1 MARRSHRRRKHGF
14 ASWSIGK
21 KLGVILGGTFAAVA
35 ATVLYLVASKMTKI
49 ETTELDTDKLNIA
62 ETSEEQETGYLNVA
76 RLAWIPEKGILA
88 RAIEVI
94 R

>member
-35 ATVLYLVASKMTKI
+35 ATGVVLVASKMTKI
-49 ETTELDTDKLNIA
+49 ETTEL
-62 ETSEEQETGYLNVA
+62 ETG
-76 RLAWIPEKGILA
+76 
-88 RAIEVI
+88 
-94 R
+94 

>member
-35 ATVLYLVASKMTKI
+35 ATGVVLVASKMTKI

-62 ETSEEQETGYLNVA
+62 ETSEEQETGHLNVA
-76 RLAWIPEKGILA
+76 FQRRGSWQGQSK
-88 RAIEVI
+88 
-94 R
+94 

>member
-35 ATVLYLVASKMTKI
+35 ATGVVLVASKMTKI
-49 ETTELDTDKLNIA
+49 ETTELDTDKLNMKKADEYKYLKQSCCYSIA
-62 ETSEEQETGYLNVA
+62 GVDDAQMFRTVTV
-76 RLAWIPEKGILA
+76 
-88 RAIEVI
+88 
-94 R
+94 